1 MVSRGSPFD
10 RRAAMRIAVIVFV
23 CMWMALVAVSW
34 IMLLRFL
41 IIMGVAAVLEWRD
54 ARRER
59 SRAAPS

>member
-1 MVSRGSPFD
+1 
-10 RRAAMRIAVIVFV
+10 MRIAVIVFV
-23 CMWMALVAVSW
+23 CLWMALVAVSW